1 MRFPIYN
8 NEYPKYCQDYK
19 KDVWQWNLRLYLY
32 FLRNT
37 VTIQQNAW
45 KEKIYYFFANKL
57 IELIPDHL
65 NAKEHDQSFLRKKD
79 KKSVKQT
86 EIITYQPKTFEKP
99 NIADMKNRLLQNI

>member
-1 MRFPIYN
+1 MYALNIARAIKNVY
-8 NEYPKYCQDYK
+8 
-19 KDVWQWNLRLYLY
+19 QWNLRLSQLKKLD
-32 FLRNT
+32 FLKKT
-37 VTIQQNAW
+37 LIIQQNAW

-57 IELIPDHL
+57 IELIPDHF